1 LSFELNS
8 KFITQNS
15 KFWSFDCGMSN
26 DILTVENLSR
36 NFGGVAAIVRVS
48 FSLRE
53 GELLGIIGPNGSGKT
68 TLVNL
73 LTGFVK
79 PDSGKVIYRGRE
91 ITGKMPYKIAEL
103 GVARTF
109 QMVKPFYQL
118 SAFKNLII
126 PLYSSRVKRLRG
138 GKYGDRDD
146 VAIDLLEDVGF
157 ERDSSVPYKVASSL
171 PHGYLKR
178 LELAR
183 CLALRPDL
191 LILDEL
197 FSGMSMSEVAS
208 TLPIIERLSS
218 EGLSIIMVEHRLK
231 ELFRIAHRVIALNF
245 GSKIA
250 DGPTRQVMENEAVKA
265 AYLGSEDEG

>member
-1 LSFELNS
+1 L
-8 KFITQNS
+8 
-15 KFWSFDCGMSN
+15 G
-26 DILTVENLSR
+26 
-36 NFGGVAAIVRVS
+36 
-48 FSLRE
+48 E
-53 GELLGIIGPNGSGKT
+53 GELLGVIGPNGSGKT

-73 LTGFVK
+73 LTGFVR
-79 PDSGKVIYRGRE
+79 PDSGKVIFGGKD
-91 ITGKMPYKIAEL
+91 ITGKAPYRIAEL
-103 GVARTF
+103 GIARTF

-118 SAFKNLII
+118 SAFKNLVI
-126 PLYSSRVKRLRG
+126 PLYSSRVKQLRG
-138 GKYGDRDD
+138 GQYGDRDA

-208 TLPIIERLSS
+208 TLPIIEKLNQ

-231 ELFRIAHRVIALNF
+231 ELFRICHRVMVLNF
-245 GSKIA
+245 GEKIA
-250 DGPTRQVMENEAVKA
+250 EGAARQVMQDEAVRK
-265 AYLGSEDEG
+265 AYLGSEEESEDA

>member
-1 LSFELNS
+1 MEGRMILKVEEVS
-8 KFITQNS
+8 KT
-15 KFWSFDCGMSN
+15 
-26 DILTVENLSR
+26 
-36 NFGGVAAIVRVS
+36 FGGVAAITKVS
-48 FSLRE
+48 FDVQE

-73 LTGFVK
+73 LTGFVR
-79 PDSGKVIYRGRE
+79 PDSGRVIYRE
-91 ITGKMPYKIAEL
+91 KNISGKRPHKIVNL
-103 GVARTF
+103 GIARTF
-109 QMVKPFYQL
+109 QMVKPFYL
-118 SAFKNLII
+118 LPAFKNLII
-126 PLYSSRVKRLRG
+126 PLYSNRVKELIG

-157 ERDSSVPYKVASSL
+157 ERDSSVPYKIASSL

-183 CLALRPDL
+183 CIALRPDV

-208 TLPIIERLSS
+208 TLPIIEKLNL
-218 EGLSIIMVEHRLK
+218 EGLTILMVEHRLR
-231 ELFRIAHRVIALNF
+231 ELFRIAHRVIVLNF

-250 DGPTRQVMENEAVKA
+250 DGVPRELMEDEAVKA
-265 AYLGSEDEG
+265 AYLGNEDEE